1 MRTLYSQGKGN
12 GKLCQIVREA
22 ECTSI
27 NNDAFILHTLIVH
40 PALQPLTTDYNYSD
54 THTITTRRPVQLS
67 VALVVMPMR
76 CCRRSPRLVVG
87 SACRERQFSCSLPY
101 LLPFGSLHILGFERA
116 ATSIHHPPISP
127 QRAKAPPIHPLRMR
141 FDARR
146 GPATHPSHVLQLH
159 HVPEQRSIL
168 SLIVIL
174 SPQPFAG

>member
-40 PALQPLTTDYNYSD
+40 PALQPLTTDYNYSY

-87 SACRERQFSCSLPY
+87 SACRERQFSCSLPC
-101 LLPFGSLHILGFERA
+101 LLTFGSLHILGFERA
-116 ATSIHHPPISP
+116 ATSIHHPPI
-127 QRAKAPPIHPLRMR
+127 AK
-141 FDARR
+141 
-146 GPATHPSHVLQLH
+146 GQSTSHPSTPDAIRRATLTGYSPVACATPCPGTAQHPVLDRYL
-159 HVPEQRSIL
+159 VAATI
-168 SLIVIL
+168 
-174 SPQPFAG
+174 AG